1 MRATVYPS
9 ESVPQ
14 PDAAQWR
21 MLRAIAFD
29 AIAAARE
36 HGAETV
42 VFGSYRVVARRLV
55 VDGGAVIELTLSRA
69 PCDSDARADSVRTEV
84 ARCANPGSAS
94 AIAWRCPCQCA
105 IHAEVLTA
113 G

>member
-1 MRATVYPS
+1 
-9 ESVPQ
+9 
-14 PDAAQWR
+14 

-36 HGAETV
+36 RGAETV
-42 VFGSYRVVARRLV
+42 AFGGYRVAARRVV
-55 VDGGAVIELTLSRA
+55 VDGGAVIELALSCA
-69 PCDSDARADSVRTEV
+69 PSDNDARAASVRTEV
-84 ARCANPGSAS
+84 AGYANPGSAS

-105 IHAEVLTA
+105 VHAEVLTA